1 MLSAEEARGGQKRV
15 HGGDAV
21 IPKPDFHSLRPVRI
35 LLLEDDPDCVA
46 LVRRSVQA
54 VRWTELSLDTVGT
67 LGAALERLGEVPCDM
82 VIVDLNVPDSSGLQT
97 LQAVVAATDQLVIVL
112 TALDEPGLRERA
124 IAAGAYD
131 FVQKGQLGDSALG
144 SLVRLAALHADSL
157 RRMRERESRL
167 AAVVN
172 AEPECVKLIDRQ
184 GRLIEMNPAGIRMIE
199 AQGVEQVRG
208 RCVFDLVAS
217 EHRDSFRALT
227 ERVAQGTEEGLE
239 FEIIGLKG
247 SRRWLETRAV
257 PLLDEASGET
267 LVLGITRDITE
278 RKRSAQALKESEERF
293 RSLTGLS
300 SDWYWESDTDFR
312 MTFVSGELKDK
323 TGLDTAAFVGK
334 RSWDQPALNLSEAD
348 WDEYRARLKRHEPFR
363 DFELERPVGEGRTV
377 WLSIT
382 GEPVFDALGRFSGY
396 RGLGRDITER
406 KRAERRLRMEHSV
419 TRCLAEADATAP
431 ALVGVLRA
439 VCEAEG
445 WECGRYFGL
454 DEAGDSMR
462 LQHAWHISSAQFED
476 FVALT
481 GRLRFARGA
490 GLVGRVWE
498 TCEPIWAPDL
508 RSDSRVIDSTAF
520 DRHPLIR
527 SDFEFPV
534 ISQGCT
540 VGVISVA
547 SREPRQPDER
557 LMQAVRV
564 IGSQVGQFVARKA
577 AEAERQAAEQ
587 AIRENEA
594 RFRSLTELSSDWYW
608 EQDAELRFVQTGGV
622 KEERGGI
629 SPAVH
634 IGKRRWDLPG
644 TDIVNQSWDEH
655 RAVLEARKP
664 FRDLLLRRQDGA
676 GQYHYVSVAGE
687 PIFDARRRFCGY
699 RGVAKDVTGP
709 MREERLLALEHAVT
723 RRLAEARSVSQ
734 ALASVMQA
742 LCESEN
748 WESGR
753 YFRLDE
759 AAGVMRFAEG
769 WHTGNGPLAEFT
781 ENSRGRCFSRGEGL
795 VGAAWASGEALW
807 IPNVQSD
814 PRSSHSPLVEKAGV
828 HSALVLPISIES
840 RVVGVLSMSS
850 GAMRQPDERLL
861 RALRVIGSQIGQL
874 LQRME
879 AESALSESESR
890 FRQTYEL
897 AASGIAHIGID
908 GRFLR
913 VNRKLCEI
921 LGYPEDALIGRSVKD
936 ISHPDDRDITDSDRL
951 RVQRGEL
958 ASARFEKRYIRS
970 DGRVVWVGLTVA
982 IARNSEGGPQYEIS
996 IMEDISERKATEAAL
1011 MRFRTALDSSA
1022 DMFFLVDMGAGR
1034 LLDFNHTACSNLG
1047 YERSELLGSTVD
1059 RILVLPSLA
1068 GLMESYAGLLAS
1080 SLRADSIVRT
1090 YRRKD
1095 GSVFEAE
1102 VLRRVVESADGPIM
1116 VVNSRDLTERRLAEA
1131 RQATHLRYQER
1142 IARFGESALTKREAT
1157 ELGDEAVRT
1166 VLEALGGGAVAYV
1179 ERGAE
1184 PQEVVL
1190 RALAGSTDAGGELSA
1205 RYEASGVLGRALAG
1219 ESVNVDAGDESPLPF
1234 PWAKGHASVLLV
1246 PVLGDSGARGAL
1258 CVLGRS
1264 GNAFGVEEMRF
1275 VMAAAT
1281 VLSAALQRTDS
1292 EGRLAFLA
1300 QFDGLTGLPNR
1311 ALLSDRFSQMIV
1323 QARRHGN
1330 SLGILFIDLDD
1341 FKLVND
1347 SLGHPAGD
1355 ELLKET
1361 ARRLLS
1367 AIRTGDTVARIA
1379 GDEFAIILADL
1390 ARADDAALVAQ
1401 KVIERISAPV
1411 EVRGQEVFVTASVGV
1426 ATFPADGDDAE
1437 TLLGA
1442 ADAAMYRAK
1451 QSGRNAYQFFTSEIN
1466 QRTRAR
1472 AQLGSELRRALE
1484 REEFMLVY
1492 QPKFDLQ
1499 RAEACGAEALLR
1511 WKHPERGIVSPAEF
1525 IPVLEESGLIVA
1537 VGEWVLRRACAD
1549 LEDWKASG
1557 LPPMPVAVNLSARQ
1571 FRQQDL
1577 DARIRALIAEARVDP
1592 ALIELEI
1599 TESQLMQDPDHAI
1612 RVMHSLSS
1620 AGIGIAID
1628 DFGTGYSSLSYLTRF
1643 PVSSLK
1649 IDRSFVADV
1658 LTDDAD
1664 GAIVRAIIDMAH
1676 TLGFTVVAEGVETEA
1691 QAAFLRGLNCEQA
1704 QGYLFAR
1711 PMPAADFKALISSA
1725 RPKGSRKGRAAARY
1739 Q

>member
-1 MLSAEEARGGQKRV
+1 M
-15 HGGDAV
+15 
-21 IPKPDFHSLRPVRI
+21 IPRPDFHRLRPVRV

-46 LVRRSVQA
+46 LVRRSVEK
-54 VRWTELSLDTVGT
+54 VRWAELSLDAVET
-67 LGAALERLGEVPCDM
+67 LGAALERLRETPYDM
-82 VIVDLNVPDSSGLQT
+82 VIVDLNLPDSRGLQT
-97 LQAVVAATDQLVIVL
+97 LHAVVRATDQLVIVL
-112 TALDEPGLRERA
+112 TALEEPGLREDA

-131 FVQKGQLGDSALG
+131 FMHKGQLGETSLG

-167 AAVVN
+167 SAIVN
-172 AEPECVKLIDRQ
+172 AEPECVKLVGRD

-199 AQGVEQVRG
+199 AKDVDQVRG
-208 RCVFDLVAS
+208 HCVFDLVAS
-217 EHRDSFRALT
+217 EHRDKFRAMT
-227 ERVAQGTEEGLE
+227 ERVAGGMEDSLE

-247 SRRWLETRAV
+247 TRRWLETRAV

-267 LVLGITRDITE
+267 LVLGITRDITG
-278 RKRSAQALKESEERF
+278 RKRSAEALKES
-293 RSLTGLS
+293 
-300 SDWYWESDTDFR
+300 
-312 MTFVSGELKDK
+312 
-323 TGLDTAAFVGK
+323 
-334 RSWDQPALNLSEAD
+334 
-348 WDEYRARLKRHEPFR
+348 
-363 DFELERPVGEGRTV
+363 
-377 WLSIT
+377 
-382 GEPVFDALGRFSGY
+382 
-396 RGLGRDITER
+396 
-406 KRAERRLRMEHSV
+406 
-419 TRCLAEADATAP
+419 
-431 ALVGVLRA
+431 
-439 VCEAEG
+439 
-445 WECGRYFGL
+445 
-454 DEAGDSMR
+454 
-462 LQHAWHISSAQFED
+462 
-476 FVALT
+476 
-481 GRLRFARGA
+481 
-490 GLVGRVWE
+490 
-498 TCEPIWAPDL
+498 
-508 RSDSRVIDSTAF
+508 
-520 DRHPLIR
+520 
-527 SDFEFPV
+527 
-534 ISQGCT
+534 
-540 VGVISVA
+540 
-547 SREPRQPDER
+547 
-557 LMQAVRV
+557 
-564 IGSQVGQFVARKA
+564 
-577 AEAERQAAEQ
+577 
-587 AIRENEA
+587 EA

-608 EQDAELRFVQTGGV
+608 EQDAELRFVETSGANDQ
-622 KEERGGI
+622 RGGI
-629 SPAVH
+629 TPAAH

-644 TDIVNQSWDEH
+644 TTIVNQTWEEH
-655 RAVLEARKP
+655 RAVLDARKP
-664 FRDLLLRRQDGA
+664 FRDLLLRRRDRH
-676 GQYHYVSVAGE
+676 GQHHYVSVAGE
-687 PIFDARRRFCGY
+687 PIFDSEHRFSGY
-699 RGVAKDVTGP
+699 RGVAKDVTGR

-723 RRLAEARSVSQ
+723 RRLAEARSVSE
-734 ALASVMQA
+734 ALTSVMQA

-753 YFRLDE
+753 YFSLDE
-759 AAGVMRFAEG
+759 AAGMMRFAEG
-769 WHTGNGPLAEFT
+769 WHVGSGALAEFT
-781 ENSRGRCFSRGEGL
+781 KNSRGRCFSPGEGL
-795 VGAAWASGEALW
+795 VGHAWQSREALW
-807 IPNVQSD
+807 IPDVQSD
-814 PRSSHSPLVEKAGV
+814 PRSTRSALVEKAGV
-828 HSALVLPISIES
+828 HSALVLPISIEA
-840 RVVGVLSMSS
+840 RVVGILSMSS
-850 GAMRQPDERLL
+850 SAMRQPDERLL
-861 RALRVIGSQIGQL
+861 RALRVIGSQIGQF
-874 LQRME
+874 LQRMQ

-897 AASGIAHIGID
+897 AASGIAHIAID

-913 VNRKLCEI
+913 VNPKVCEI
-921 LGYPEDALIGRSVKD
+921 LGYPQEELIGRSVKD
-936 ISHPDDRDITDSDRL
+936 ISHPEDRDLTDPERH
-951 RVQRGEL
+951 RVHRGDLE
-958 ASARFEKRYIRS
+958 SARFEKRYIRK

-982 IARNSEGGPQYEIS
+982 LARNSHGTPQYEIS
-996 IMEDISERKATEAAL
+996 IMEDITERKATEAAL

-1022 DMFFLVDMGAGR
+1022 DMFFVVEMSVGR
-1034 LLDFNHTACSNLG
+1034 LLDFNETACSSLG
-1047 YERSELLGSTVD
+1047 YERAELLGRPVD
-1059 RILVLPSLA
+1059 QILVVPSLS
-1068 GLMESYAGLLAS
+1068 GLLQSYGQLLAS
-1080 SLRADSIVRT
+1080 APRADSIIRT

-1095 GSVFEAE
+1095 GSLFEAE
-1102 VLRRVVESADGPIM
+1102 VLRRVVDSADGPIM

-1131 RQATHLRYQER
+1131 RQATHLKYQEK
-1142 IARFGESALTKREAT
+1142 IARFGESALAKREAT
-1157 ELGDEAVRT
+1157 ELVDEAVRT
-1166 VLEALGGGAVAYV
+1166 VLEALGGGAVAYL

-1184 PQEVVL
+1184 PREVVL
-1190 RALAGSTDAGGELSA
+1190 RALVGLPDAGGDLTA
-1205 RYEASGVLGRALAG
+1205 HYEASAALARALEGG
-1219 ESVNVDAGDESPLPF
+1219 EPVNVDAGGSPPALPF
-1234 PWAKGHASVLLV
+1234 LWAKAHASVLLI

-1258 CVLGRS
+1258 CVLS
-1264 GNAFGVEEMRF
+1264 QAPNAFGVEESRF

-1323 QARRHGN
+1323 QASRHGT

-1367 AIRTGDTVARIA
+1367 TIRTGDTVARIA

-1437 TLLGA
+1437 ALLGA

-1499 RAEACGAEALLR
+1499 GAEPCGAEALLR

-1525 IPVLEESGLIVA
+1525 IPVLEESGLIVP

-1549 LEDWKASG
+1549 LKDWKASG
-1557 LPPMPVAVNLSARQ
+1557 LIPMPVAVNLSARQ

-1577 DARIRALIAEARVDP
+1577 DARIRALIAEAGVDP

-1620 AGIGIAID
+1620 AGIRIAID

-1658 LTDDAD
+1658 LTDEAD

-1711 PMPAADFKALISSA
+1711 PMPTADFKALISSA
-1725 RPKGSRKGRAAARY
+1725 KPKGSRKGRAAARY